1 MIPVIKVIFLME
13 TLLLAKKLSENKLIK
28 RPKRDVYIQS
38 TEAGKIGNFTNAYI
52 FRFSNKD
59 IHLNSQI

>member
-1 MIPVIKVIFLME
+1 MIPVIKIIFLME

-38 TEAGKIGNFTNAYI
+38 TEAGKIVWQLHKCLYLQVF
-52 FRFSNKD
+52 K
-59 IHLNSQI
+59 